1 MSTQY
6 CSTFNTKKQLNNIIY
21 NLIIKFVTFD
31 YMKTNSLT
39 IKQEAFCQAYIKSGD
54 GSASYREVYN
64 TSKMKDKSI
73 WELSSTLLKNIKV
86 SSRIAELQSK
96 AAAIAE
102 KKFEIDSTEILR
114 HLDILRK
121 ARIDEYIEFVE
132 VEIPTTVT
140 TGTGKTKVTT
150 TTIEKKTELKFK
162 TFDKLTK
169 EQLMCVE
176 SIKQNR
182 YGEIELKLH
191 GKEWSIEKINKH
203 IGFYEKDNK
212 QKGEIVI
219 NSPEERELRIQALIE
234 KFNSAK

>member
-1 MSTQY
+1 
-6 CSTFNTKKQLNNIIY
+6 
-21 NLIIKFVTFD
+21 
-31 YMKTNSLT
+31 MKTKGLT
-39 IKQEAFCQAYIKSGD
+39 VKQENFCQAYIRSGD
-54 GSASYREVYN
+54 KSAAYREAYS
-64 TSKMKDKSI
+64 TSKMKDETIRVKAF
-73 WELSSTLLKNIKV
+73 ELCNSGNV
-86 SSRIAELQSK
+86 SERIRILQEK
-96 AAAIAE
+96 AAAIAQN
-102 KKFEIDSTEILR
+102 KFEIDSTEILR

-140 TGTGKTKVTT
+140 TGTGKSKVTT

-169 EQLMCVE
+169 EQLMCIE

-212 QKGEIVI
+212 QKGEISI
-219 NSPEERELRIQALIE
+219 TSPEEREARIQALIE
-234 KFNSAK
+234 KFNSTK

>member
-1 MSTQY
+1 
-6 CSTFNTKKQLNNIIY
+6 
-21 NLIIKFVTFD
+21 
-31 YMKTNSLT
+31 MKTNSLT
-39 IKQEAFCQAYIKSGD
+39 IKQEAFCQAYIRLGD
-54 GSASYREVYN
+54 ASAAYREAYN
-64 TSKMKDKSI
+64 CSKTKDKSI
-73 WELSSTLLKNIKV
+73 WELSSTLLKNVKV

-96 AAAIAE
+96 AAAIAS

-121 ARIDEYIEFVE
+121 ARIDEYVEFVE
-132 VEIPTTVT
+132 IEIPTTVT
-140 TGTGKTKVTT
+140 TGTGKNKVTT
-150 TTIEKKTELKFK
+150 TTIEKKRELRFK

-212 QKGEIVI
+212 QKAEITI
-219 NSPEERELRIQALIE
+219 NSPEERDARIKELI
-234 KFNSAK
+234 AKAQQTN